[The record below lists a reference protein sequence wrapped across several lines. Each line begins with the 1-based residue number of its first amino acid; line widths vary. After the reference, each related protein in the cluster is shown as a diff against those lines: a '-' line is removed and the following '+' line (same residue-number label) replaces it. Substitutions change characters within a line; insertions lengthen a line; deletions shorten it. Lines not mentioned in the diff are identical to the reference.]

1 MCMKDR
7 QQNYI
12 GEKDRC
18 KYVLYGFG
26 RIMTYA
32 NWYSENNDS
41 IILSL
46 IAKEARS
53 LKDNYSDEPVNYVN
67 RFLKENNSGK
77 RMPKDFNIL
86 LGKAASKKEITDI
99 SKKDLKRLG
108 KHFYN
113 TLVAVNEVEFF

>member
-1 MCMKDR
+1 MKEG

-12 GEKDRC
+12 GKKDRC

-26 RIMTYA
+26 RIMAYA
-32 NWYSENNDS
+32 NWYSENKDS

-53 LKDNYSDEPVNYVN
+53 LKDNYSDEPVSYVN

-108 KHFYN
+108 KQFYN
-113 TLVAVNEVEFF
+113 TLVAVNEVETH